1 MSPTRTINV
10 LTLSLI
16 LFLAGCFGLGDTA
29 EADDNDDPAPNSAPV
44 IHGELMLDDQNGELE
59 FYLADCDGTNCA
71 ITAYHAAVDPDGD
84 NFDLGYDLDLD
95 GSIDQV
101 LNDNMGVTD
110 LSVPEANFVTETL
123 FMDEITNQSDCVDDQ
138 MIVVTTT
145 YTYTMLKTSIAIIA
159 TDSHGASS
167 AIILTTTDLYNVDE
181 SKSSGIEPCDES
193 TGGGL
198 DFYTFSDRDASG
210 TMGETTDDSLVHI
223 ALTQGDSLNWATLR
237 VSIIVDGGTSMICD
251 ADEGDADCL
260 FMTDGETTWDVAE
273 EITIKENG
281 QDLCDGSNGGC
292 NVEVIL
298 TKIGVGNE
306 SDKIIAQVTAYAD
319 GSQ

>member
-10 LTLSLI
+10 VTLSLI

-29 EADDNDDPAPNSAPV
+29 EADDNDDTAPNSAPV

-95 GSIDQV
+95 GSVDQV

-110 LSVPEANFVTETL
+110 ISVPEANFVTETL
-123 FMDEITNQSDCVDDQ
+123 FMDEISNQSDCIDDQ

-181 SKSSGIEPCDES
+181 SESSGIEPCDES
-193 TGGGL
+193 TGDGF

-210 TMGETTDDSLVHI
+210 EMGETTDDSLVHI

-237 VSIIVDGGTSMICD
+237 VSIIVDGGTSIICD

-281 QDLCDGSNGGC
+281 QDLCDGANGGC

-306 SDKIIAQVTAYAD
+306 DDKVIAEVTAYAD

>member
-10 LTLSLI
+10 VTLSLI
-16 LFLAGCFGLGDTA
+16 LLLAGCFGLGDTA
-29 EADDNDDPAPNSAPV
+29 EADDRDDSPPNAAPV
-44 IHGELMLDDQNGELE
+44 IYGELMLDNQNGELE

-84 NFDLGYDLDLD
+84 NFDLGYDFDLD
-95 GSIDQV
+95 GSIDQA
-101 LNDNMGVTD
+101 LNENMGVTE
-110 LSVPEANFVTETL
+110 LSVPESNFVTETL
-123 FMDEITNQSDCVDDQ
+123 LVDEVRNQSDCVDDQ
-138 MIVVTTT
+138 MLVVTTT
-145 YTYTMLKTSIAIIA
+145 YTYSMMKTSIAIIA
-159 TDSHGASS
+159 TDSHGASN
-167 AIILTTTDLYNVDE
+167 AIILTTSDMYHVDE
-181 SKSSGIEPCDES
+181 SESSDIETCEESSG
-193 TGGGL
+193 GL
-198 DFYTFSDRDASG
+198 EFYTFSDRDASG
-210 TMGETTDDSLVHI
+210 TMGETTDDRLVHI

-237 VSIIVDGGTSMICD
+237 VSIIVDGGTSIICD

-260 FMTDGETTWDVAE
+260 FMTDGDTTWDVAE

-281 QDLCDGSNGGC
+281 QDLCDGANGGC

-306 SDKIIAQVTAYAD
+306 DDKIIAQVSAYAD

>member
-10 LTLSLI
+10 VTLSLI

-29 EADDNDDPAPNSAPV
+29 EADDNDDTAPNSAPV

-123 FMDEITNQSDCVDDQ
+123 FMDEISNQSDCVDDQ

-181 SKSSGIEPCDES
+181 SESSGIESCDES
-193 TGGGL
+193 TGGGF

-237 VSIIVDGGTSMICD
+237 VSIIVDGGTSIICD

-281 QDLCDGSNGGC
+281 QDLCDGANGGC

-306 SDKIIAQVTAYAD
+306 DDKVIAEVTAYAD